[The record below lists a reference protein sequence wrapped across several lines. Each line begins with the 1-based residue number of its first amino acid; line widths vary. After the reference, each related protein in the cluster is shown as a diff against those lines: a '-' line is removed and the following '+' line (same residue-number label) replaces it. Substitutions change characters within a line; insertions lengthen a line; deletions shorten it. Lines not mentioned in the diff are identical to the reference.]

1 MTLLWPCATNRFRQI
16 ESLVENMP
24 LIEYGCYGCREVSEV
39 LVRDR
44 NNIPDT
50 AKCESCGS
58 ENTVKLVSQVNY
70 RVHKKAKYNDDFLG
84 KALPA
89 MRKKK
94 ETAEFF
100 AEGKGSDDSKMHEL
114 GEQIRGKIDNMIEKN
129 IFRRK
134 K

>member
-1 MTLLWPCATNRFRQI
+1 
-16 ESLVENMP
+16 MP
-24 LIEYGCYGCREVSEV
+24 LIEYGCYKCREVSEV
-39 LVRDR
+39 LVKDR

-50 AKCESCGS
+50 AKCEYCGS
-58 ENTVKLVSQVNY
+58 EETTRLISQVNY
-70 RVHKKAKYNDDFLG
+70 KVQKKAKYNDDFLG

-100 AEGKGSDDSKMHEL
+100 AEGKGSDDSKMFEL
-114 GEQIRGKIDNMIEKN
+114 GEQIGGKIDNMIEKN